1 MRIILFYAYIYTMKA
16 RLNLTIDE
24 QILNGVKAYAASKN
38 TSISELVEE
47 FFRGLHRPAK
57 RKTIIDLVEDLPAPK
72 INVEGDLKKQYYES
86 KSGKYGF

>member
-1 MRIILFYAYIYTMKA
+1 MCIIQFYAHSYTMKA

-47 FFRGLHRPAK
+47 FFKGLHRPAK
-57 RKTIIDLVEDLPAPK
+57 RKTIIDLVENLPAPK

-86 KSGKYGF
+86 QSGKYGF

>member
-1 MRIILFYAYIYTMKA
+1 MKA

-24 QILNGVKAYAASKN
+24 QTLNGVKAYAASKN

-47 FFRGLHRPAK
+47 FFKGLHKPAR

-72 INVEGDLKKQYYES
+72 ITIKGDLKKQYYES
-86 KSGKYGF
+86 QSGKYGF